1 MVSRFFCLRVYTLTC
16 ASSCALF
23 KKGDKML
30 RLDEHPS
37 VIKFRERAETKEPS
51 SADST
56 LQAEWLR
63 GLCLTSGADD
73 LGFVELSRK
82 ALLNERED
90 MLNLLPGAKSIIAI
104 ACRINRDNIRT
115 PAHSIAN
122 TEFQVSVNNIE
133 SVAHRVVGGLNA
145 IAVRAVSISGL
156 FPMEMDRWPGKLWD
170 LSLKP
175 LAVEAGLGRIGHNR
189 MVIHP
194 EFGAFMYLSAV
205 IIDREVT
212 AYNRPIEYNP
222 CIKCKLCAATCPTGA
237 IAPDG
242 HFDFVSCLTHNYRE
256 KLSGFSDW
264 VETIAGSKNSLDY
277 RKKISDSET
286 VSMWQ
291 SLVTGGNTKCDQCM
305 AVCPAGE
312 DVIGP
317 YLEKRT
323 NFLKEVVKPLQM
335 KKEKVYVIADSDA
348 EEYVRRR
355 FANKKARVVSKGQLR
370 PTTIN
375 GFLETLPLIFQRGR
389 SEGIDAAY
397 HFTFTGEEEAKA
409 TVIIRD
415 KKITVSEGHTGD
427 PDLRVMADSK
437 IWLKFLARERNIL
450 LALISRKIRVKG
462 PLKLLK
468 DFGRCFPS

>member
-1 MVSRFFCLRVYTLTC
+1 
-16 ASSCALF
+16 
-23 KKGDKML
+23 ML

-37 VIKFRERAETKEPS
+37 VIKFMERAAAKEPA

-56 LQAEWLR
+56 LGAEWLR
-63 GLCLTSGADD
+63 GICLTSGADD

-82 ALLNERED
+82 ALLNEREG

-115 PAHSIAN
+115 PAHSITD
-122 TEFQVSVNNIE
+122 TEFQVSVNNIK
-133 SVAHRVVGGLNA
+133 SVGHRVVRELSAHG
-145 IAVRAVSISGL
+145 VRAVGISGL

-175 LAVEAGLGRIGHNR
+175 LAVEAGLGRMGHHR

-194 EFGAFMYLSAV
+194 EFGAFMYLSAI

-212 AYNRPIEYNP
+212 AYDRPIEYNP
-222 CIKCKLCAATCPTGA
+222 CIKCRICAATCPTGA

-242 HFDFVSCLTHNYRE
+242 HFNFVSCLTHNYRE

-264 VETIAGSKNSLDY
+264 IETIAGSRNSWDY

-305 AVCPAGE
+305 AVCPAGD

-317 YLEKRT
+317 YLK
-323 NFLKEVVKPLQM
+323 NKETFIKEIVKPLQM
-335 KKEKVYVIADSDA
+335 KKEKVYVVAGSDA
-348 EEYVRRR
+348 AAYVSRR
-355 FANKKARVVSKGQLR
+355 FPNKKARVVSEGMLR

-375 GFLETLPLIFQRGR
+375 GFLGTLPLIFQRGR
-389 SEGIDAAY
+389 SQGIDAAY
-397 HFTFTGEEEAKA
+397 HFTFTGDENVKA

-415 KKITVSEGHTGD
+415 KKITVAEGHTVD

-437 IWLKFLARERNIL
+437 TWLKFLAGEKNIL
-450 LALISRKIRVKG
+450 WALITRKIRVKG
-462 PLKLLK
+462 RLKLLK